1 MSAATTVGHVRQR
14 LLRAVSPT
22 GDGRV
27 TPTGHSRVT
36 PLSP

>member
-14 LLRAVSPT
+14 LRAVSPT

-36 PLSP
+36 PLSAP